1 MEQKDILAIVLLFIA
16 AVGGVFLCSI
26 SKRMRDLFFVALVL
40 LSAVTER
47 VDVNFVSR
55 DWYRGSTRGFEVSLV
70 DVISF
75 CLLASAIVAPRRGER
90 RWFWPASLGAM
101 LLFFSYALFCTAI
114 AEPKLFPLFELSKM
128 IRGMIIFVA
137 A

>member
-1 MEQKDILAIVLLFIA
+1 GSAGLLAACL
-16 AVGGVFLCSI
+16 SH
-26 SKRMRDLFFVALVL
+26 RMRDVLFVLLVL

-137 A
+137 AALFVRGERELRLLVF